1 MTIVLLACALVVGV
15 PLVLAL
21 GARQQGRDVLEEM
34 LRILHVVPAHI
45 RDGAGRVC
53 GEAWSRYQETLQ
65 RGGIRGDWVQQ
76 SVAALLFA
84 PAALVGI
91 GALGINLISTLAGT
105 FDTTIPLIEALTNA
119 GMGPAVL
126 TGLEMV
132 LACLLFPALLL
143 DLMGITNIS
152 YFYSAKNITNK
163 WLRLGLMACFAVG
176 TVAAGYILFQSG
188 ILRGA
193 GMEEIGTS
201 TDLVQASGLES
212 GEAPPESGSATQQN
226 EPSQWALQSLMTGP
240 SLLGFI
246 AGAVALVFAFP
257 AAALL
262 IGTPLFLAVTVP
274 SGLAWG
280 AAHLIV
286 RFIDAVY
293 NLMLSLFNF
302 VLRLRGAQPVE
313 GPGGSNLP
321 GDSDAPED
329 RGSEFG
335 TNGRDESG
343 SESSG
348 RDHSGG
354 TSPTRRGSGHTE
366 DGRSENGRPENDQP
380 ENGQSN
386 DGQPENGQPDSP
398 AGDAAETGPL
408 YDEDDENWNPI
419 A

>member
-1 MTIVLLACALVVGV
+1 MTVVLIACALIVGV

-21 GARQQGRDVLEEM
+21 GARQQGRDVLQEM
-34 LRILHVVPAHI
+34 LRILHVIPAHI

-65 RGGIRGDWVQQ
+65 RGGIREDWVQQ

-91 GALGINLISTLAGT
+91 GALGINLVSTLAAT

-132 LACLLFPALLL
+132 LACLLFPALVL
-143 DLMGITNIS
+143 DLMGVTNIS
-152 YFYSAKNITNK
+152 YFYSAENITNK

-193 GMEEIGTS
+193 GMEGTGTS
-201 TDLVQASGLES
+201 TDLIQASGLES
-212 GEAPPESGSATQQN
+212 GEAAAESGSAAQPS

-240 SLLGFI
+240 SLLGFT
-246 AGAVALVFAFP
+246 AGAVALVFVFP

-262 IGTPLFLAVTVP
+262 IGTPLFLAATVP
-274 SGLAWG
+274 SGLVWG

-286 RFIDAVY
+286 RFVDAVY
-293 NLMLSLFNF
+293 NLVLSLFNF
-302 VLRLRGAQPVE
+302 VLRLRGAEPVE

-321 GDSDAPED
+321 DDPDARED
-329 RGSEFG
+329 PGGTFG
-335 TNGRDESG
+335 TNGRDDSG
-343 SESSG
+343 SGSSARNSSNG
-348 RDHSGG
+348 TGPARRD
-354 TSPTRRGSGHTE
+354 PGSTE
-366 DGRSENGRPENDQP
+366 TDRSAN
-380 ENGQSN
+380 
-386 DGQPENGQPDSP
+386 GQPENGRADDP
-398 AGDAAETGPL
+398 AGDAAGADPL
-408 YDEDDENWNPI
+408 YDDDDENWNPI